1 MNGKNI
7 MKMCKM
13 FGNRA
18 LFRAKK
24 YSPEMCLI
32 GAAIAGIGCVIEACK
47 ATKKSIPIVE
57 EYKDALEDAEKFLE
71 RNPDNFDEAGKRRY
85 KRHIHV
91 YYGGKLAK
99 TYGKAAVLGL
109 TSGSLTFAGYR
120 IIKGRNISLA
130 AALAAEKAKNLELEQ
145 GKNSENDP
153 ETSTELQKTD
163 ENKTYFANPDT
174 CRWKFLW
181 AEGMHGANSGTSWLD
196 PKMFGRRANPMQLE
210 QYEDLLNVL
219 LPVRQVITMH
229 DICTDFGVDRRK
241 MPKGLHTAGWVFDPK
256 KGDHQISLGI
266 HDPHNKEM
274 AAFMAGDEVEGVWI
288 IPNCDD
294 YIEDKKL
301 PTLSEMAAYFQRG
314 GRE

>member
-1 MNGKNI
+1 MSVKTIGH
-7 MKMCKM
+7 MCKM
-13 FGNRA
+13 LGNRA

-24 YSPEMCLI
+24 YSPELCVI
-32 GAAIAGIGCVIEACK
+32 GAAVSGLMCVIEACK
-47 ATKKSIPIVE
+47 ATKKCIPIID
-57 EYKDALEDAEKFLE
+57 EYKEALENAEEFLAN
-71 RNPDNFDEAGKRRY
+71 NPNEFDESGKKRY
-85 KRHIHV
+85 VRHIHMV
-91 YYGGKLAK
+91 YGARIAK
-99 TYGKAAVLGL
+99 AYGKAAVFGL
-109 TSGSLTFAGYR
+109 TSGGLMFAGYR

-145 GKNSENDP
+145 GQNSENAS
-153 ETSTELQKTD
+153 ESGTELQKTD
-163 ENKTYFANPDT
+163 ENKTYFANPET

-181 AEGMHGANSGTSWLD
+181 AEGMHGANSGTGWLN
-196 PKMFGRRANPMQLE
+196 PKVFGRRANPIQLE
-210 QYEDLLNVL
+210 QYEDLLNTL
-219 LPVRQVITMH
+219 LPIRQVITMH

-266 HDPHNKEM
+266 HDPRNKEM
-274 AAFMAGDEVEGVWI
+274 AAFMAGDEIEGVWI

-301 PTLSEMAAYFQRG
+301 PTLAEMAAYFQRG